1 MMIGILFAAGKRVM
15 LNEDGM
21 YMVLSFYKWP
31 GGGTGR
37 PAALKMLFPNG
48 SVGSSPTRATKCF
61 VKGDRHMGSNET
73 CGAGVRN
80 DTDDFTSK
88 IGMWDWICP
97 SSKKNGSY
105 TYFILNGAFV

>member
-1 MMIGILFAAGKRVM
+1 MIGILFAAGKRVM

-48 SVGSSPTRATKCF
+48 SVGSSPTRATF
-61 VKGDRHMGSNET
+61 II
-73 CGAGVRN
+73 
-80 DTDDFTSK
+80 K
-88 IGMWDWICP
+88 ILYDMSDKEIKEKTKEEAERIRKIFEEYSVC
-97 SSKKNGSY
+97 SRFRLAY
-105 TYFILNGAFV
+105 TN